1 MCSRTES
8 RQKCL
13 RMSYSS
19 QKYIEAG
26 ISELK
31 YAQQKSANQKSGR
44 AVISDNLLIF
54 SITSGHFRYPIE
66 T

>member
-1 MCSRTES
+1 MFSRTES

-44 AVISDNLLIF
+44 AEQELLCFISLSVL
-54 SITSGHFRYPIE
+54 
-66 T
+66 

>member
-1 MCSRTES
+1 MFSRTES

-44 AVISDNLLIF
+44 AEQMMI
-54 SITSGHFRYPIE
+54 
-66 T
+66 